1 MKKTPTKMADGREL
15 IYYDED
21 ESTIRD
27 NPDLRDL
34 PELQVTSEARHDPIL
49 DEWVV
54 MASHR
59 QTRIFMPPTKSF
71 KSGT

>member
-1 MKKTPTKMADGREL
+1 MKKTPMKMADGREL

-27 NPDLRDL
+27 TADLRDL
-34 PELQVTSEARHDPIL
+34 PDLQVTSEIRHDPIL

-54 MASHR
+54 IASHR
-59 QTRIFMPPTKSF
+59 HAAPFREALARAA
-71 KSGT
+71 G